1 MQPSNGDYLG
11 PGGQLSARL
20 EDLAQFHEQITE
32 PQARFIE
39 HLWALEGRT
48 WRTQLE
54 RFGLIA
60 DVPVAEIGRALGITR
75 QAIKKQQLLLEA
87 ERGGYR
93 DEKSLSRKVDYEWA
107 LTGTRPDTQLLRFY
121 IVTPLPTF
129 AIRRGWRLSG
139 LTVSGLGVTKQAISR
154 QRKLWSDY
162 RRKNG
167 LKPVLKKKRP
177 SPHHA
182 QRA

>member
-1 MQPSNGDYLG
+1 MATPSRIHPEQLENLAYLHERIHE
-11 PGGQLSARL
+11 LF
-20 EDLAQFHEQITE
+20 AQMID
-32 PQARFIE
+32 
-39 HLWALEGRT
+39 HLWALRGRDA
-48 WRTQLE
+48 RTQLE

-60 DVPVAEIGRALGITR
+60 DVPIAEIERALGITR

-107 LTGTRPDTQLLRFY
+107 LTATRPDTQLLRFY

-129 AIRRGWRLSG
+129 AIRRGWRLQL
-139 LTVSGLGVTKQAISR
+139 LTIRGLGGSKQAISK
-154 QRKLWSDY
+154 QRKLLRDY

-167 LKPVLKKKRP
+167 V
-177 SPHHA
+177 
-182 QRA
+182 

>member
-1 MQPSNGDYLG
+1 MATPSRIHPEQLENLAYLHERIHE
-11 PGGQLSARL
+11 PF
-20 EDLAQFHEQITE
+20 AQMID
-32 PQARFIE
+32 
-39 HLWALEGRT
+39 HLWALRGRDA
-48 WRTQLE
+48 RTQLE

-60 DVPVAEIGRALGITR
+60 DVPIAEIERALGITR

-107 LTGTRPDTQLLRFY
+107 LTATRPDTQLLRFY

-129 AIRRGWRLSG
+129 AIRRGWRLQL
-139 LTVSGLGVTKQAISR
+139 LTIRGLGGSKQAISK
-154 QRKLWSDY
+154 QRKLLRDY

-167 LKPVLKKKRP
+167 V
-177 SPHHA
+177 
-182 QRA
+182 